1 VDDLSAMIS
10 RVLVSD
16 SINDDNGKELTL
28 GVVSREK
35 ARLEPRMTLW
45 KDDFMERHLIKV
57 DII

>member
-1 VDDLSAMIS
+1 VDDFSAMIS

-35 ARLEPRMTLW
+35 ARLKPRMTLR